1 MNGRGARVHGLSSK
15 PAELN
20 ELIRVVRSEPNG
32 EIAMVE
38 RQIAAF
44 ETKYGMSSAEVI
56 DRVERGEV
64 GETVEIGAWL
74 MSLRLKEYLASVK
87 ARGR

>member
-1 MNGRGARVHGLSSK
+1 MSSK

-38 RQIAAF
+38 RRIAAF
-44 ETKYGMSSAEVI
+44 ESKYGISSAEMI
-56 DRVERGEV
+56 ARVERGEV
-64 GETVEIGAWL
+64 GETTEIGAWL
-74 MSLRLKEYLASVK
+74 MSLRLKEYLAGVTAQ